1 MKITN
6 IDKILPDPNG
16 PNAVQVPPNPK
27 LQIEQLK
34 IQAKQAS
41 DQLNMKMALLK
52 LMSEA
57 ELNQA
62 QIQKLTAEAESI
74 KIGIATE
81 GERMRIQEINM
92 QIGLQRERREGV
104 LSSIKTMNDV
114 YDRMVLE
121 QQQPQQNMEQTQL
134 PMDMPQMMAQ

>member
-1 MKITN
+1 
-6 IDKILPDPNG
+6 
-16 PNAVQVPPNPK
+16 
-27 LQIEQLK
+27 
-34 IQAKQAS
+34 
-41 DQLNMKMALLK
+41 MALLK

-62 QIQKLTAEAESI
+62 HIQKLTAEAESI

-104 LSSIKTMNDV
+104 LTSIRTMNDV
-114 YDRMVLE
+114 YDRMISE
-121 QQQPQQNMEQTQL
+121 QQQPQQNMEQAQL
-134 PMDMPQMMAQ
+134 PMDMPQTMVQ